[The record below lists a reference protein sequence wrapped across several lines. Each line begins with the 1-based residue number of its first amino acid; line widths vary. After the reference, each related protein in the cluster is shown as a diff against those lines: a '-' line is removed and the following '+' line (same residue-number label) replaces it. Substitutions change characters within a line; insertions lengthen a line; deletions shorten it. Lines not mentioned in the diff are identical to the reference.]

1 MNNTC
6 RISHFKYKDAIAHPD
21 SLYRGAVVRNEE
33 TDSWFIVINSNPV
46 VLQSIDLKEEEIKEN
61 HIGDYMLNLSS
72 GLMSVYTGPNKVET
86 LSMNFAV
93 SDYQMKEIRALAGV
107 N

>member
-1 MNNTC
+1 MNNTF
-6 RISHFKYKDAIAHPD
+6 RISHFKYKDAIDHPD
-21 SLYRGAVVRNEE
+21 LLYRGAVVRNEE
-33 TDSWFIVINSNPV
+33 TDSWFTVINSNPI

-61 HIGDYMLNLSS
+61 HIGDYMLNLNS
-72 GLMSVYTGPNKVET
+72 GLMSVYTGPNKVEA

>member
-1 MNNTC
+1 MNNTF
-6 RISHFKYKDAIAHPD
+6 RISHFRYKDAIDHPD
-21 SLYRGAVVRNEE
+21 WLYRGAVVRNEE
-33 TDSWFIVINSNPV
+33 TDSWFIVINSNPI
-46 VLQSIDLKEEEIKEN
+46 VLQSIDLKEEKIKEN
-61 HIGDYMLNLSS
+61 HIGDYMLNLNN
-72 GLMSVYTGPNKVET
+72 GLMSVYTGPNKVEA

>member
-1 MNNTC
+1 MNNTF
-6 RISHFKYKDAIAHPD
+6 RISHFKYKDAIDHPD
-21 SLYRGAVVRNEE
+21 LLYRGAVVRNEE
-33 TDSWFIVINSNPV
+33 TDSWFIVMNSNPV
-46 VLQSIDLKEEEIKEN
+46 VLQSIDLKEEIKEN
-61 HIGDYMLNLSS
+61 HIGDYMLNLNS
-72 GLMSVYTGPNKVET
+72 GLMSVYTRPNKVEA

>member
-1 MNNTC
+1 MNNTF
-6 RISHFKYKDAIAHPD
+6 RINYIKYKDAIAHPD
-21 SLYRGAVVRNEE
+21 RLYKGAVIRNEE
-33 TDSWFIVINSNPV
+33 TDSWFIVMNSNPI

-61 HIGDYMLNLSS
+61 HIGDYMLNLNS
-72 GLMSVYTGPNKVET
+72 GLMSVYTGPNTVGA

>member
-1 MNNTC
+1 MNNAF
-6 RISHFKYKDAIAHPD
+6 RINYIKYKDAIDHPD
-21 SLYRGAVVRNEE
+21 RLYRSAVVYNEE
-33 TDSWFIVINSNPV
+33 TDSWFTVINSNPI

-61 HIGDYMLNLSS
+61 HIGDYMLNLNN
-72 GLMSVYTGPNKVET
+72 GLMSVYTGPNKVEA

-93 SDYQMKEIRALAGV
+93 SNYKIKEIRALAGV

>member
-1 MNNTC
+1 MNNRF

-21 SLYRGAVVRNEE
+21 WLYKGAVVRNEE

-46 VLQSIDLKEEEIKEN
+46 VLQSIDLKEEIKEN
-61 HIGDYMLNLSS
+61 HIGDYMLNLNS
-72 GLMSVYTGPNKVET
+72 GLMSVYTGPNKVEA

>member
-1 MNNTC
+1 MNNTF

-21 SLYRGAVVRNEE
+21 WLYKGAVVRNEE
-33 TDSWFIVINSNPV
+33 TDSWFIVINSNPI
-46 VLQSIDLKEEEIKEN
+46 VLQSVDLKEEEIKEN
-61 HIGDYMLNLSS
+61 HIGDYMLNLNS
-72 GLMSVYTGPNKVET
+72 GLMSVYTGPNKVGA

>member
-1 MNNTC
+1 MNNTF
-6 RISHFKYKDAIAHPD
+6 RISHFKYKDAIDHPD
-21 SLYRGAVVRNEE
+21 LLYRGAVVRNEE
-33 TDSWFIVINSNPV
+33 TDSWFIVMNSNPV
-46 VLQSIDLKEEEIKEN
+46 VLQSIDLKEEIKEN
-61 HIGDYMLNLSS
+61 HIGDYMLNLNS
-72 GLMSVYTGPNKVET
+72 GLMSVYTGPNKVEA

>member
-1 MNNTC
+1 MNNTF
-6 RISHFKYKDAIAHPD
+6 RIKHFKYKDVIDHPD
-21 SLYRGAVVRNEE
+21 WLYKGAVVYSEE
-33 TDSWFIVINSNPV
+33 TDSWFIVMNSNPV
-46 VLQSIDLKEEEIKEN
+46 VLQSIDLKEEIKEN
-61 HIGDYMLNLSS
+61 HIGDYMLNLNS
-72 GLMSVYTGPNKVET
+72 GLMSVYTGPNKAEA

>member
-1 MNNTC
+1 M
-6 RISHFKYKDAIAHPD
+6 
-21 SLYRGAVVRNEE
+21 RNEE

-46 VLQSIDLKEEEIKEN
+46 VLQSIDLKEEKIKEN
-61 HIGDYMLNLSS
+61 HIRDYMLNLNS
-72 GLMSVYTGPNKVET
+72 GLMSVYTGPNKVEA

>member
-1 MNNTC
+1 MNNKF
-6 RISHFKYKDAIAHPD
+6 RINYIKYKDAIDHPD
-21 SLYRGAVVRNEE
+21 LLYRSAIVRNEE
-33 TDSWFIVINSNPV
+33 TDSWFIVMNSNPI

-61 HIGDYMLNLSS
+61 HIGDYMLNLNS
-72 GLMSVYTGPNKVET
+72 GLMSVYTGRNKVEA

-93 SDYQMKEIRALAGV
+93 SDYQIKEIRALAGV

>member
-1 MNNTC
+1 MNNRF

-21 SLYRGAVVRNEE
+21 WLYKGAVVRNEE
-33 TDSWFIVINSNPV
+33 TDSWFIVINSNPI

-61 HIGDYMLNLSS
+61 HIGDYMLNLNS
-72 GLMSVYTGPNKVET
+72 GLMSVYTGPNKVGA

>member
-1 MNNTC
+1 MNNTF
-6 RISHFKYKDAIAHPD
+6 RISHFKYKDAIDHPD
-21 SLYRGAVVRNEE
+21 LLYRGAVVRNEE
-33 TDSWFIVINSNPV
+33 TDSWFIVMNSNPV

-61 HIGDYMLNLSS
+61 HIGDYMLNLNS
-72 GLMSVYTGPNKVET
+72 GLMSVYTGPNKVGA

>member
-1 MNNTC
+1 MNNTF
-6 RISHFKYKDAIAHPD
+6 RISHFKYKDAIDHPD
-21 SLYRGAVVRNEE
+21 LLYRGAVVRNEE
-33 TDSWFIVINSNPV
+33 TDSWFIVMNSNPV
-46 VLQSIDLKEEEIKEN
+46 VLQSIDLKEEIKEN

-72 GLMSVYTGPNKVET
+72 GLMSVYTGPNKVEA

>member
-1 MNNTC
+1 M
-6 RISHFKYKDAIAHPD
+6 
-21 SLYRGAVVRNEE
+21 YRGAVVYNEE
-33 TDSWFIVINSNPV
+33 TNSWLTVINLNPI
-46 VLQSIDLKEEEIKEN
+46 VLQSIDLKEEIKEN
-61 HIGDYMLNLSS
+61 HIGDYMLNLNS
-72 GLMSVYTGPNKVET
+72 GLMSVYAGPNKVEA

>member
-1 MNNTC
+1 MNNAF
-6 RISHFKYKDAIAHPD
+6 RINYIKYKDAIDHPD
-21 SLYRGAVVRNEE
+21 RLYKGAVVRNEE

-46 VLQSIDLKEEEIKEN
+46 VLQNIHPKGEEIKEN
-61 HIGDYMLNLSS
+61 HIGDYMLNLNS
-72 GLMSVYTGPNKVET
+72 GLMSVYTGPNKVEA

-93 SDYQMKEIRALAGV
+93 SDYQMKEIRLLAGV

>member
-1 MNNTC
+1 MNNTF
-6 RISHFKYKDAIAHPD
+6 RISHFKYKDAIDHPD
-21 SLYRGAVVRNEE
+21 LLYRGAVVRNEE
-33 TDSWFIVINSNPV
+33 TDSWFIVMNSNPV
-46 VLQSIDLKEEEIKEN
+46 VLQSIDLKEEIKEN
-61 HIGDYMLNLSS
+61 HIGDYMLNLNS
-72 GLMSVYTGPNKVET
+72 GLMSVYTGSNKVEA

>member
-1 MNNTC
+1 MKLN
-6 RISHFKYKDAIAHPD
+6 ISHFKYKDAIDHPD
-21 SLYRGAVVRNEE
+21 WLYRGAVVRNEE
-33 TDSWFIVINSNPV
+33 TDTWFVVINSNPI
-46 VLQSIDLKEEEIKEN
+46 VLQSINLTEEKPKEN
-61 HIGDYMLNLSS
+61 RIGDYMLNLNS
-72 GLMSVYTGPNKVET
+72 GLMSVYTGSNKVEA

>member
-1 MNNTC
+1 MNSIFG
-6 RISHFKYKDAIAHPD
+6 ISHFKYKDVIAHPD
-21 SLYRGAVVRNEE
+21 WLYRGAIVYNEE
-33 TDSWFIVINSNPV
+33 TDSWFTAISSNPIA
-46 VLQSIDLKEEEIKEN
+46 LQSIDLKEEKIKEN
-61 HIGDYMLNLSS
+61 HIGDYMLNLNS
-72 GLMSVYTGPNKVET
+72 GLMSVYTGPNKVEA